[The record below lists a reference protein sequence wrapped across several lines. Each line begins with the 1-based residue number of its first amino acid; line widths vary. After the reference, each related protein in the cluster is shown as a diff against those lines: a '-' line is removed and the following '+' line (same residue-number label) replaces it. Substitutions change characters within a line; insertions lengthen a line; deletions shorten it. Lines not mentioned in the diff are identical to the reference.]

1 MVNISSIKAKSNGI
15 IRQIFNRLESL
26 NLMRYYFEC
35 AMVLM
40 NSMLRSS
47 ILYAAETYYD
57 LKEKELREIERIEET
72 FMKGPRLR
80 PAAAIVTAVLL
91 LSVKYRL
98 PPELTDI
105 VFGLAWDGRRCLG
118 ANYRTG

>member
-1 MVNISSIKAKSNGI
+1 MKAKSNGI

-35 AMVLM
+35 AIVFM

-57 LKEKELREIERIEET
+57 LKEKELRAIERIEEM
-72 FMKGPRLR
+72 FMRKLLKTSKGCPIVQLYLTLGQVPARFAIMKIRLMF
-80 PAAAIVTAVLL
+80 L
-91 LSVKYRL
+91 KYIL
-98 PPELTDI
+98 D
-105 VFGLAWDGRRCLG
+105 
-118 ANYRTG
+118 